1 MSDQNKDLEKLIE
14 EMRFT
19 VRMLEDFTRQW
30 KFLVQKAA
38 AGEAQ
43 IIIKN
48 DNATYNVA
56 RLNAPMAI
64 GTIDMMM
71 KAAMGENPYVQK
83 KE

>member
-1 MSDQNKDLEKLIE
+1 MSEKNKELEQLIE

-19 VRMLEDFTRQW
+19 VRMLEEFTSQW

-43 IIIKN
+43 ILIKN
-48 DNATYNVA
+48 DNATFTIS
-56 RLNAPMAI
+56 RLGAPMSV

-71 KAAMGENPYVQK
+71 KAAMGENPYLHK
-83 KE
+83 K

>member
-1 MSDQNKDLEKLIE
+1 MSEKNKELEQLIE

-19 VRMLEDFTRQW
+19 VRMLEEFTSQW

-43 IIIKN
+43 ILIKN
-48 DNATYNVA
+48 DNATFTIS
-56 RLNAPMAI
+56 RLGAPMSV

-71 KAAMGENPYVQK
+71 KAAMGENPNLHK
-83 KE
+83 K